1 MSACAEDRPRED
13 VSGDDGVIKTI
24 LRQGD
29 GERPAEHSRI
39 TATYVGT
46 LANGEVFDR
55 SGDGDGEPFTFV
67 LGKGE
72 VIRGWDIA
80 FASMRVGE
88 AARLEIRHDHG
99 YGEAGLPGKIPPYAV
114 LFFDVELLAA
124 AAPDP
129 AGQQPQEGAPLAIA
143 DGVPGTGQQAG
154 GTGSQT
160 RTLVVDGAPV
170 ALDHLG
176 PIVLN
181 LDGTVSRITNWDEM
195 TEEEQKRT
203 LRVVA
208 KRNKARR
215 AKLQAEGGTE
225 GGGGGQ

>member
-29 GERPAEHSRI
+29 GERPVEHSLI

-55 SGDGDGEPFTFV
+55 SGDGEPFTFV

-88 AARLEIRHDHG
+88 SARLEIRHDHG
-99 YGEAGLPGKIPPYAV
+99 YGEAGLPGRIPPYAV

-124 AAPDP
+124 TAPDP
-129 AGQQPQEGAPLAIA
+129 ASEPKEGAPLAIA
-143 DGVPGTGQQAG
+143 DGVPGQSAACP
-154 GTGSQT
+154 GSQT

-215 AKLQAEGGTE
+215 AQLQTQGGSE
-225 GGGGGQ
+225 RGGGEGQ